1 MNSTIVAF
9 PMPRIANSNA
19 PRFPL
24 AAATVVSLDRW
35 KGRARPHRTANGV
48 FFMTRVLTTTGDFA

>member
-9 PMPRIANSNA
+9 PTPRVANSNA
-19 PRFPL
+19 PRL
-24 AAATVVSLDRW
+24 SQAAATIVSLDRW
-35 KGRARPHRTANGV
+35 TRRARPHRTAHGV